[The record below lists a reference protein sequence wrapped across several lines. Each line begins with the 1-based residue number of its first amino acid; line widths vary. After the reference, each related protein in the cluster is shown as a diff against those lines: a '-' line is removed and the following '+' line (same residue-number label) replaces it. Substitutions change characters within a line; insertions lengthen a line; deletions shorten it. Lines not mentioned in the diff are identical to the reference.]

1 MASRRARIKV
11 APNLASIRSKTRPP
25 TAEDKCKDHVSK
37 PTPATVNNNKNI
49 PDNKIIPNKANSVEP
64 KPSNPAPAISP
75 TNVMNGI
82 HSTNRKSSPIEN
94 NNEAKISEQPAK
106 VVKPPVL
113 AADNQSKFKPT
124 PSIASNV
131 SSNTVAEIT
140 DRSSEVVSSIQN
152 GVTRKESQESETK
165 STWQEPNLGVTGK
178 FVDGRY
184 IPTEAAAV
192 EKSSDKLSESVTE
205 IKPSQS
211 KAAVPTRRFPGMKT
225 KFKPNLA
232 PRARPDEVLPRRSR
246 KFSNGDTAE
255 QRKRNNSTGNL
266 SEEGD
271 AGVATENQ
279 ALPPPA
285 RIRRI
290 SSTENIDQ
298 LSRSRKLS
306 TGDRVETVVNS
317 RRRLRSESNSSD
329 DEGRRFVRANGV
341 NVLVQPRSRRLSSNS
356 SVSSL
361 LPCEKI
367 NPALKRRKIE
377 SKRRFSNG
385 VPSRGRMTMFD
396 LIYYNP
402 ENGTE
407 MTVEEPESP
416 KKAEASAEQAVD
428 DVPVTPKAD
437 PVAEEDQMPDED
449 DSMPVPQVKVGI
461 NGEIILDDTSI
472 MVETTAAKKA
482 KTDLTNSP
490 VVVENASKFTNYGT
504 WSKKKRY
511 SDWTE
516 KETFKFY
523 RALSIVGSDFSMMES
538 MFKKRTRA
546 ELKLKFKKEERMN
559 NGLVDKCLQQKG
571 QFTDITDFMDEES
584 EEEEE
589 AAVSPVK
596 ETRGRKR
603 KSKGATSRRRFNHRS
618 LYESSS
624 GGEEADVSETSRSPA
639 RKRPNTAT
647 AGRGSA
653 ERRPTAAAKRKA
665 AVEMAA
671 TRRETPPPAGSTVVT
686 ATTEAAVNG
695 IVSNVQAGN
704 GKEGSPLAKLP
715 GVRFPPGLLAAN
727 PGLAGAKPGSLV
739 VVASPSKV
747 DPSAQLLHVYMVS
760 EKKKKGSTGSPA
772 RSGSV
777 DPPRNVDSNR
787 RNVNPGRL
795 SIDPAVVRAVDRK
808 RSSASTSGSLDRSIN
823 SRMVKD
829 KSSDELSTQPCDNN
843 IYRRQRTLSEGNMI
857 SPTRLRTLSGSQR
870 TSNWLEAESEGHYL
884 RTRVAG
890 SSRLGSPIPPL
901 TARITA
907 TTTTLQTRTT
917 TSTTTVEAG
926 SLSDPEI
933 SNNSRQN
940 NSLPIARKSKPVL
953 T

>member
-25 TAEDKCKDHVSK
+25 TAEDKCKDHVPK
-37 PTPATVNNNKNI
+37 PATVNNNKKL
-49 PDNKIIPNKANSVEP
+49 PDNKIVPNKANSVEP
-64 KPSNPAPAISP
+64 KPAAPAPAISP
-75 TNVMNGI
+75 TNVTNGI
-82 HSTNRKSSPIEN
+82 HSTNRKSSRVEN
-94 NNEAKISEQPAK
+94 NNEARIAEEP
-106 VVKPPVL
+106 VKAVELPVF
-113 AADNQSKFKPT
+113 ADVAPVERNDVSKFKPN
-124 PSIASNV
+124 PSIANNV
-131 SSNTVAEIT
+131 LSNTVAEIT
-140 DRSSEVVSSIQN
+140 DRSSGVTSSIQQ
-152 GVTRKESQESETK
+152 GVTSNESETK
-165 STWQEPNLGVTGK
+165 SSWQEPNLGVTGK

-184 IPTEAAAV
+184 IPAAV
-192 EKSSDKLSESVTE
+192 EKSSDKPSESVTQV

-211 KAAVPTRRFPGMKT
+211 KATVPTRRFPGMKT

-279 ALPPPA
+279 ALPA

-306 TGDRVETVVNS
+306 TGDRGDTVG

-329 DEGRRFVRANGV
+329 DEGRRFVRVNGV

-356 SVSSL
+356 SMSSL

-385 VPSRGRMTMFD
+385 VPGRGRMTMFD

-407 MTVEEPESP
+407 MTVEEEPECP
-416 KKAEASAEQAVD
+416 KKMEESREQAVD
-428 DVPVTPKAD
+428 DVPGTPKAD
-437 PVAEEDQMPDED
+437 PVAEEEDEMPDED

-538 MFKKRTRA
+538 LFKKRTRA

-559 NGLVDKCLQQKG
+559 NGLVDKCLRQKG

-589 AAVSPVK
+589 ASTTPVK

-639 RKRPNTAT
+639 RKRPNTTA

-653 ERRPTAAAKRKA
+653 DRRPTAAAKRKA
-665 AVEMAA
+665 AADLAA
-671 TRRETPPPAGSTVVT
+671 TRRETPPPAGSAVVS
-686 ATTEAAVNG
+686 ATTEAAVHG
-695 IVSNVQAGN
+695 IVSSVQAGN
-704 GKEGSPLAKLP
+704 GTEGSPLAKLP

-777 DPPRNVDSNR
+777 DPPRSVDSNR
-787 RNVNPGRL
+787 RNANSGRL

-808 RSSASTSGSLDRSIN
+808 RSSASTSCSFDRSIN

-829 KSSDELSTQPCDNN
+829 KSPDELSTQPCDSN

-870 TSNWLEAESEGHYL
+870 TSNWLEAESEGPYL
-884 RTRVAG
+884 RTRVAA
-890 SSRLGSPIPPL
+890 SRLGSPIPPL
-901 TARITA
+901 TTRITA

-917 TSTTTVEAG
+917 TATTTVEAG
-926 SLSDPEI
+926 SVSDPEI
-933 SNNSRQN
+933 SSNSSRQN